1 MLFHQS
7 RQEPLFSDYRRCL
20 TQIDTLGRP
29 ISSMFGTSDSEAPS
43 GMRAMIRCAE
53 CDSPL
58 AGVDTIGQRASVETE
73 IEPCSDHPTASYV
86 LAVEEL

>member
-1 MLFHQS
+1 
-7 RQEPLFSDYRRCL
+7 
-20 TQIDTLGRP
+20 
-29 ISSMFGTSDSEAPS
+29 MFGTSESEAPS

-58 AGVDTIGQRASVETE
+58 AGVDTIGQQASVETD
-73 IEPCSDHPTASYV
+73 IDACPDHPNASYV

>member
-1 MLFHQS
+1 
-7 RQEPLFSDYRRCL
+7 
-20 TQIDTLGRP
+20 
-29 ISSMFGTSDSEAPS
+29 MFGTSDSEASS

-58 AGVDTIGQRASVETE
+58 AGVDTIGQQASVETD
-73 IEPCSDHPTASYV
+73 IDACSDHPNASYI